1 MANYKRKKISTILKY
16 LPLIILAVIVLFPII
31 LMIANSFMDKGE
43 ILSAYGSMSSN
54 TAVNSGFMKFKFIPE
69 LVTLKQYYTVLFRKP
84 NFLVMFWNSVILVLP
99 IVIGQVVISTPAA
112 YAFAKIRFP
121 LRDQM
126 FYLIIVLMLM
136 PYQVTIVPNYI
147 ILKKIGLLGSRTAV
161 ILPGVFSA
169 LGVFLLRQ
177 FMRSIPDEQCDAAK
191 IDGASY
197 FGVFSKIILPQCK
210 SGVISLAMLS
220 FVDSWNMVEQPL
232 IFLENG
238 NMHPLSIF
246 LSNINYSEL
255 GVAFACGVIFMV
267 PAILL
272 FLNCEK
278 DLLKGIQHLEIK

>member
-16 LPLIILAVIVLFPII
+16 LPLIILAVIVLFPVI

-43 ILSAYGSMSSN
+43 VLSAYGIMSSD
-54 TAVNSGFMKFKFIPE
+54 TPVNSGFMKFKFIPE

-126 FYLIIVLMLM
+126 FYFIIVLMLM

-147 ILKKIGLLGSRTAV
+147 ILKKIGLLGSRSAV

-191 IDGASY
+191 IDGANY
-197 FGVFSKIILPQCK
+197 FGIFSKIILPQCK
-210 SGVISLAMLS
+210 GGVISLAILS

-246 LSNINYSEL
+246 LSTINYSEL

-278 DLLKGIQHLEIK
+278 DLLKGIQNLEIK